1 MDSVKQFH
9 LQDRSVE
16 KPVGDSSGNGV
27 ASRPQEGMDCSQS
40 VCVCVCV
47 CARASVH
54 FHIPFACLLGGC
66 VTGHMHKSKGPVKRP
81 ELNPDY
87 SERAVE

>member
-27 ASRPQEGMDCSQS
+27 AFRLQEGTDCSQS
-40 VCVCVCV
+40 VCVCVRK
-47 CARASVH
+47 RAFPH
-54 FHIPFACLLGGC
+54 TICLSSWGLC
-66 VTGHMHKSKGPVKRP
+66 HWAH
-81 ELNPDY
+81 
-87 SERAVE
+87 A

>member
-16 KPVGDSSGNGV
+16 KPVGDSSGDGV

-40 VCVCVCV
+40 VCVCVC
-47 CARASVH
+47 ARKRALPH
-54 FHIPFACLLGGC
+54 TICLSSWGLC
-66 VTGHMHKSKGPVKRP
+66 HWAH
-81 ELNPDY
+81 
-87 SERAVE
+87 A

>member
-9 LQDRSVE
+9 LQDRSGE

-27 ASRPQEGMDCSQS
+27 AFRQQEGMDCTQRVC

-47 CARASVH
+47 CASTYHLPV
-54 FHIPFACLLGGC
+54 FLGVVLLGTC
-66 VTGHMHKSKGPVKRP
+66 KKVRAP
-81 ELNPDY
+81 EKDL
-87 SERAVE
+87 S

>member
-40 VCVCVCV
+40 VCVCVCAQACTSTYHLPV
-47 CARASVH
+47 FLGVVSLGTCIKVRA
-54 FHIPFACLLGGC
+54 P
-66 VTGHMHKSKGPVKRP
+66 
-81 ELNPDY
+81 
-87 SERAVE
+87 